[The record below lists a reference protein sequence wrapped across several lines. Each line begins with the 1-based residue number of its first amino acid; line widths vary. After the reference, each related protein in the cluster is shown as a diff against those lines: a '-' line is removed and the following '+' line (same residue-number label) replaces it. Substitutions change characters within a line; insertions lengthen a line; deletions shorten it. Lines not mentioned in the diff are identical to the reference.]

1 MGMHFHGQ
9 PQSLEAEV
17 RRALGRVD
25 PNLTV
30 VDLRSL
36 EYQVAGNFSQEHL
49 IALLTSLFGVLSLVL
64 ASVGLYGI
72 TSYQV
77 NQRTKEIGLRMA
89 LGASRRG
96 VLLLVLRGALMQV
109 GLGLGVGIPVALL
122 GGGLMADQLYVVK
135 SYDPLS
141 LGVAVVAL
149 LTAAILAGYIPAR
162 RAGRTEAT
170 RALRFE

>member
-135 SYDPLS
+135 SY
-141 LGVAVVAL
+141 
-149 LTAAILAGYIPAR
+149 AG
-162 RAGRTEAT
+162 G
-170 RALRFE
+170 